1 MSDTEEFQAVD
12 IHDLEE
18 EEALSDDEVILEPA
32 DNPNQREAGPRPL
45 VPLDRRGASK
55 IRIGDEFRLQNNY
68 DLLPLVLLYFQNPV
82 TLEIRGGDIVI
93 YERMLLAELQLPF
106 PEIAR
111 ELILYLGV
119 SPSQIAPNAWRYLF
133 ASFILWRT
141 ILEAQMTI
149 PKFFN
154 IYWVN
159 YKREGVV

>member
-82 TLEIRGGDIVI
+82 TLETSSFMNGCFWPNFSSHFQK
-93 YERMLLAELQLPF
+93 LL
-106 PEIAR
+106 
-111 ELILYLGV
+111 G
-119 SPSQIAPNAWRYLF
+119 S
-133 ASFILWRT
+133 
-141 ILEAQMTI
+141 
-149 PKFFN
+149 
-154 IYWVN
+154 
-159 YKREGVV
+159 

>member
-18 EEALSDDEVILEPA
+18 EEALSEDEVIPEPV
-32 DNPNQREAGPRPL
+32 DNPNQGEVGPRPL
-45 VPLDRRGASK
+45 VPLDRRGASM

-68 DLLPLVLLYFQNPV
+68 DLLPSVLLHFQNPV

-93 YERMLLAELQLPF
+93 YERMLLAGLRLPF

-119 SPSQIAPNAWRYLF
+119 SPSWF
-133 ASFILWRT
+133 
-141 ILEAQMTI
+141 
-149 PKFFN
+149 
-154 IYWVN
+154 
-159 YKREGVV
+159 